1 MTPLPDHSQGV
12 APGRGSSATV
22 LLVAHNW
29 LNRIARPQ
37 YALAYGAQLV
47 SFLTALSFNLVVPVQ
62 VGATV
67 YGGFVAASSLS
78 FSLFAVLA
86 PGYSLAAVRHVA
98 PFGGSADDHRLLL
111 RWLMVPAS
119 VAAMGVILLCGP
131 VGLDL
136 LNWSGAASVY
146 TAALIQV
153 LSATHLLDC
162 LLVAQNRNG
171 LSLFGRLVVAVGV
184 GILPSVL
191 AKIHHSSASVLLG
204 VLLAYLIGMSVYV
217 QILTRSE
224 AHPSTVGKVH
234 TLRLNELI
242 SSSVHYSAIS
252 MTSTLFSW
260 ATLLIVSRSV
270 TPEALAGLKIALAV
284 PTAVVAVLPFPQM
297 FIFARL
303 QAAALT
309 SSGRTLTG
317 LWILV
322 AATGVGLLAAVT
334 LHFLGPATISTV
346 YGPGFA
352 AAAAYTGI
360 LAWMVIPQLVEQP
373 LLALLSTVYAASALT
388 PLYIAGLVVSLAVP
402 VLASMVFG
410 IHAFVPAIVVGRLVS
425 VTVPAT
431 LLLKQGGLRVA
442 RVDR

>member
-1 MTPLPDHSQGV
+1 M
-12 APGRGSSATV
+12 
-22 LLVAHNW
+22 
-29 LNRIARPQ
+29 
-37 YALAYGAQLV
+37 
-47 SFLTALSFNLVVPVQ
+47 
-62 VGATV
+62 
-67 YGGFVAASSLS
+67 
-78 FSLFAVLA
+78 
-86 PGYSLAAVRHVA
+86 
-98 PFGGSADDHRLLL
+98 
-111 RWLMVPAS
+111 
-119 VAAMGVILLCGP
+119 
-131 VGLDL
+131 
-136 LNWSGAASVY
+136 
-146 TAALIQV
+146 
-153 LSATHLLDC
+153 
-162 LLVAQNRNG
+162 
-171 LSLFGRLVVAVGV
+171 
-184 GILPSVL
+184 
-191 AKIHHSSASVLLG
+191 
-204 VLLAYLIGMSVYV
+204 
-217 QILTRSE
+217 
-224 AHPSTVGKVH
+224 
-234 TLRLNELI
+234 
-242 SSSVHYSAIS
+242 
-252 MTSTLFSW
+252 
-260 ATLLIVSRSV
+260 
-270 TPEALAGLKIALAV
+270 
-284 PTAVVAVLPFPQM
+284 
-297 FIFARL
+297 
-303 QAAALT
+303 T